1 MKKILILCLMFVL
14 ALSLNVFAA
23 DIVSTDGSPN
33 DSGIYPVQVDSDRV
47 VTFAADAGIKLPYE
61 AAITSD
67 TLTAKES
74 GKTISMAC
82 TTPCEI
88 ELPAAKA
95 GMEFTFVSIGST
107 AVFSVDPNGTDTIY
121 LGVGAVPLDAG
132 DKATSPGATGDV
144 LKILSTADG
153 YWSVPIEIG
162 SFTDGGA

>member
-1 MKKILILCLMFVL
+1 MKKILILCFVFVM

-23 DIVSTDGSPN
+23 SIVSTDGSPN

-61 AAITSD
+61 AVITSD

-95 GMEFTFVSIGST
+95 GMNFAFVEVLGT
-107 AVFSVDPNGTDTIY
+107 ATFSVDPNGTDQLY
-121 LGVGAVPLDAG
+121 LDSLSAG
-132 DKATSPGATGDV
+132 DKAVSPGAIGNV
-144 LKILSTADG
+144 LEIFSAADG
-153 YWSVPIEIG
+153 YWAIKNEIG
-162 SFTDGGA
+162 AFSDGN